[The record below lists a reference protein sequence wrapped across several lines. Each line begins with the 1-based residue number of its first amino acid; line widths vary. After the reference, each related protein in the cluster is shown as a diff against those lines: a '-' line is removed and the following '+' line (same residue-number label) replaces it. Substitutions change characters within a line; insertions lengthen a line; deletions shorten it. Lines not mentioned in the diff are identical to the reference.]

1 MLKRS
6 MLLQR
11 ARSFISKIL
20 VLNKYISNTDLK
32 WKTIS
37 VLFPTKG
44 FTQRPSRR
52 WPENLTS
59 SQEQRKVCHLPQEV
73 CGAVG
78 TTGLLPCSVQVYM
91 GLHKQ
96 TAGKSQQRRLGCMT
110 GDAQCPLAQPQQKAL
125 RIQSHVALL
134 VTEPQFREV
143 LPWSHL

>member
-6 MLLQR
+6 MLLQK
-11 ARSFISKIL
+11 AKNFISNIL
-20 VLNKYISNTDLK
+20 VLNKYISNTDLR

-37 VLFPTKG
+37 VLFPTKR

-59 SQEQRKVCHLPQEV
+59 THEQKKVCYLPQEV
-73 CGAVG
+73 CGEVR
-78 TTGLLPCSVQVYM
+78 TTGLPPCSVQEDICETV
-91 GLHKQ
+91 
-96 TAGKSQQRRLGCMT
+96 AKSQQERHGCMT
-110 GDAQCPLAQPQQKAL
+110 SDAQCPLTQPQQKVL
-125 RIQSHVALL
+125 CIQSHVALL